1 MAHDLNDG
9 RTQDAR
15 PWDGTLILPSG

>member
-1 MAHDLNDG
+1 MAEKMMG

-15 PWDGTLILPSG
+15 S